1 VKIRLNKE
9 EELDDG
15 VYAAIE
21 SGRSMSRFIANTFR
35 DFYSTELGEDQRRD
49 RFPPSDVA
57 ITTKYRTKARKG
69 SKETDC
75 LPKM

>member
-35 DFYSTELGEDQRRD
+35 DFYSTELGKINAEIDSPHQM
-49 RFPPSDVA
+49 
-57 ITTKYRTKARKG
+57 
-69 SKETDC
+69 
-75 LPKM
+75 LP